1 MKVRDILAKSR
12 SGYRGDNPA
21 IVEARRRL
29 EAARAELR
37 RLVRAQGGSLTGDRP
52 RKGFAALGREAACAA
67 ALRRWHKG
75 GAGASS
81 STKHNEEITHDERN
95 RI

>member
-1 MKVRDILAKSR
+1 MRARDIIGR
-12 SGYRGDNPA
+12 THGYAGDTPQ
-21 IVEARRRL
+21 IVQARRRL

-52 RKGFAALGREAACAA
+52 GKGFALRREAARAA
-67 ALRRWHKG
+67 ALKRWNKG
-75 GAGASS
+75 GAGASP
-81 STKHNEEITHDERN
+81 STKHNEETSNDERN